1 MTTLVIVSEAR
12 QSTHNRHRE
21 QSVAIQFFA
30 ALQWIASLRSQ

>member
-21 QSVAIQFFA
+21 LSVAIQF
-30 ALQWIASLRSQ
+30 LKQPWIASLRSQ